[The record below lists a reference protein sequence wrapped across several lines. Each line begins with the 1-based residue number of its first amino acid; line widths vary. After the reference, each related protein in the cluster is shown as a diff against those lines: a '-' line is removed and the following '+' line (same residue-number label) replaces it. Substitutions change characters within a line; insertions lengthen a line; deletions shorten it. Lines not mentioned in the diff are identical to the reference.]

1 MDELL
6 KNKVSELIKKVQ
18 QDPSLLQKILSN
30 PKSVIKEV
38 AEIDV
43 PEEQINLVV
52 SALQSGKLN
61 IEGVDLSDGIDMN
74 DTSLERVYSLCLC
87 YKLSVVCFCI
97 SGVAQDCSRAIFLT

>member
-30 PKSVIKEV
+30 HKSVIKEV
-38 AEIDV
+38 AGIDV
-43 PEEQINLVV
+43 PEEQLNLVV

-74 DTSLERVYSLCLC
+74 DVKGIANSLG
-87 YKLSVVCFCI
+87 KAF
-97 SGVAQDCSRAIFLT
+97 GK

>member
-6 KNKVSELIKKVQ
+6 NNKVSELIKKVQ

-38 AEIDV
+38 AGIDV
-43 PEEQINLVV
+43 PEEQLNLVV

-74 DTSLERVYSLCLC
+74 DVKGIANSLG
-87 YKLSVVCFCI
+87 KAF
-97 SGVAQDCSRAIFLT
+97 GK